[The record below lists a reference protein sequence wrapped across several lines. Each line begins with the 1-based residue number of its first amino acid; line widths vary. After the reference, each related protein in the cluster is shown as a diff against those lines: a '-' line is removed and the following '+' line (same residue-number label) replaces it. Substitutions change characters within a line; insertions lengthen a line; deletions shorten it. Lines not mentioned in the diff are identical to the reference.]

1 MRYIGH
7 LVLNYVELYCK
18 KTIDE
23 EKRIFMSLEELAI
36 TAARQAGQLLAAMQ
50 DSINS
55 REKAPKDLVT
65 EADVASQKRILEI
78 LTAER
83 PTDNFLGEEDLSEE
97 ADLPG
102 LDRTVG
108 AEADLKQLEYCWV
121 IDPLDGTANYV
132 HKLQTYSVSIALLN
146 YGEPIVAA
154 VYDPVMDD
162 CYSATR
168 GKGARVNGKPIE
180 HSGVEQLSRSL
191 IAASFSAGVQRGSPE
206 VDRWVEML
214 YECQALR
221 RLGSA
226 ALNLCYVAQGGL
238 DGYWATSV
246 KIWDI
251 AAGILVVR
259 EAGGTVTSIDGGP
272 LNIQEAK
279 FIAAA
284 TENLHEQM
292 IDVLNRA

>member
-1 MRYIGH
+1 M
-7 LVLNYVELYCK
+7 N
-18 KTIDE
+18 
-23 EKRIFMSLEELAI
+23 LEALAI
-36 TAARQAGQLLAAMQ
+36 NAAKEAGQLLAAMQ
-50 DSINS
+50 DSINP

-65 EADVASQKRILEI
+65 EADVASQKKILEI
-78 LTAER
+78 IAEVR
-83 PTDNFLGEEDLSEE
+83 PNDYFLGEEDLTDES
-97 ADLPG
+97 DLPG

-108 AEADLKQLEYCWV
+108 SSTDLSELEYCWV

-132 HKLQTYSVSIALLN
+132 HKLQTYSVSIALLS
-146 YGEPIVAA
+146 YGKPIVAA

-162 CYSATR
+162 CYSASL
-168 GKGARVNGKPIE
+168 GEGARVNGKPLKN
-180 HSGVEQLSRSL
+180 SGVDELARSL
-191 IAASFSAGVQRGSPE
+191 IAASFSAGVERGSAE

-251 AAGILVVR
+251 AAGVLIVR
-259 EAGGTVTSIDGGP
+259 EAGGTITSMDGQP
-272 LNIQEAK
+272 LKIQEAK

-284 TENLHEQM
+284 TEKLHKQM
-292 IDVLNRA
+292 FEVLNRV

>member
-1 MRYIGH
+1 M
-7 LVLNYVELYCK
+7 K
-18 KTIDE
+18 
-23 EKRIFMSLEELAI
+23 LEDLA
-36 TAARQAGQLLAAMQ
+36 TAAAREAGQLLAKMQ
-50 DSINS
+50 DSINP

-78 LTAER
+78 ISENR
-83 PTDNFLGEEDLSEE
+83 PDDFFLGEEDLTSEV
-97 ADLPG
+97 DLPG
-102 LDRTVG
+102 LDQTVDSTVDL
-108 AEADLKQLEYCWV
+108 ADLEYCWV

-154 VYDPVMDD
+154 VYDPVLND

-168 GKGARVNGKPIE
+168 GEGARVNGLPMQ
-180 HSGVEQLSRSL
+180 HSGVDELQRSL
-191 IAASFSAGVQRGSPE
+191 IAASFSAGVERGSPE

-251 AAGILVVR
+251 AAGVLIVR
-259 EAGGTVTSIDGGP
+259 EAGGTITSIDGGP
-272 LNIQEAK
+272 LKIDEAK

-284 TENLHEQM
+284 TEKLHKQM
-292 IDVLNRA
+292 FDVLNRV

>member
-1 MRYIGH
+1 
-7 LVLNYVELYCK
+7 
-18 KTIDE
+18 
-23 EKRIFMSLEELAI
+23 MSLETLA
-36 TAARQAGQLLAAMQ
+36 TQAAREAGILLAQMQ
-50 DSINS
+50 DAINP

-65 EADVASQKRILEI
+65 EADVASQKKILEI
-78 LTAER
+78 LAEER
-83 PTDNFLGEEDLSEE
+83 PTDYFLGEEDLTEE
-97 ADLPG
+97 TDLPG
-102 LDRTVG
+102 QDRIVSAST
-108 AEADLKQLEYCWV
+108 DLSQLEYCWV

-132 HKLQTYSVSIALLN
+132 HKLQTYSVSIALLH
-146 YGEPIVAA
+146 YGDPVVAA

-162 CYSATR
+162 IYSATQ
-168 GKGARVNGKPIE
+168 GKGARINGEPIA
-180 HSGVEQLSRSL
+180 HSGCVQLDRSL
-191 IAASFSAGVQRGSPE
+191 IAASFSAGVERGSQE

-251 AAGILVVR
+251 AAGVLIVR
-259 EAGGTVTSIDGGP
+259 EAGGTITAMDGTS
-272 LNIQEAK
+272 LKIQEAK

-284 TENLHEQM
+284 TQSLHEQM
-292 IDVLNRA
+292 FGVLSRV

>member
-1 MRYIGH
+1 
-7 LVLNYVELYCK
+7 
-18 KTIDE
+18 
-23 EKRIFMSLEELAI
+23 MSLEDLAI
-36 TAARQAGQLLAAMQ
+36 VAAKEAGQLLAIMQ
-50 DSINS
+50 DSIS
-55 REKAPKDLVT
+55 PREKAPKDLVT
-65 EADVASQKRILEI
+65 EADLASQKKILQI
-78 LTAER
+78 IAEAR
-83 PTDNFLGEEDLSEE
+83 PTDFFLGEEDLTAET
-97 ADLPG
+97 DLPG
-102 LDRTVG
+102 LERTVG
-108 AEADLKQLEYCWV
+108 ASTDLTELKYCWV

-146 YGEPIVAA
+146 YGQPIVAA
-154 VYDPVMDD
+154 VYDPVMGH

-168 GKGARVNGKPIE
+168 GEGARVNGEPIE
-180 HSGVEQLSRSL
+180 HSGVDELSRSL
-191 IAASFSAGVQRGSPE
+191 VAASFSAGVERGSPE

-251 AAGILVVR
+251 AAGVLIVR
-259 EAGGTVTSIDGGP
+259 EAGGTITSIDGEP
-272 LNIQEAK
+272 LRIQEAK

-284 TENLHEQM
+284 TEKLHKQM
-292 IDVLNRA
+292 FEVLNRV

>member
-1 MRYIGH
+1 MG
-7 LVLNYVELYCK
+7 LV
-18 KTIDE
+18 
-23 EKRIFMSLEELAI
+23 MSLEDLAI
-36 TAARQAGQLLAAMQ
+36 DAAKQAGRLLATMQ
-50 DSINS
+50 DSINP

-65 EADVASQKRILEI
+65 EADVASQKRIFEI
-78 LTAER
+78 IAEAR
-83 PTDNFLGEEDLSEE
+83 PTDFFLGEEDLTAESE
-97 ADLPG
+97 LPG
-102 LDRTVG
+102 LKRTVG
-108 AEADLKQLEYCWV
+108 ASTDLTELKYCWV

-146 YGEPIVAA
+146 YGDPIVAV

-168 GKGARVNGKPIE
+168 GEGARVNGDPIE
-180 HSGVEQLSRSL
+180 HSGVEELSRAL
-191 IAASFSAGVQRGSPE
+191 VAASFSAGVERGSPE

-251 AAGILVVR
+251 AAGILIVR
-259 EAGGTVTSIDGGP
+259 EAGGTITSFDGGP
-272 LNIQEAK
+272 VRIQEAK

-284 TENLHEQM
+284 TKKLHKQM
-292 IDVLNRA
+292 FEVFNRL